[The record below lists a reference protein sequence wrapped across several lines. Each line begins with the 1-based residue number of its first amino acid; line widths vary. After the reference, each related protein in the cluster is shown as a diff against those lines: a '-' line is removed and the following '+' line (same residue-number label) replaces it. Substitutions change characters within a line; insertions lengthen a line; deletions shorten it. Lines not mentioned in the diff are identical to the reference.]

1 MKLDTSTFHVVQTS
15 DQDHIVKTEAEAI
28 DILQNGAVDIDGDKD
43 GDDVSVVK
51 VDYDN
56 DDWAIQSLPWQ
67 RIAIKLLSEQ

>member
-1 MKLDTSTFHVVQTS
+1 MKLETSTFHVVQTS
-15 DQDHIVKTEAEAI
+15 DQDHIVKTETEAI
-28 DILQNGAVDIDGDKD
+28 DILQNGGVDIEGD

>member
-1 MKLDTSTFHVVQTS
+1 MKLDTRTFHVVQTT

-28 DILQNGAVDIDGDKD
+28 EILQNGAVDIDGD

>member
-1 MKLDTSTFHVVQTS
+1 MKLDNSTFHVVQTS
-15 DQDHIVKTEAEAI
+15 DQDHLVKTEAEAI
-28 DILQNGAVDIDGDKD
+28 DILQNGAVEIDGD

-67 RIAIKLLSEQ
+67 RIAIKMLSEK

>member
-1 MKLDTSTFHVVQTS
+1 MKLETSTFHVVQTS
-15 DQDHIVKTEAEAI
+15 DQDHIVKTESEAI
-28 DILQNGAVDIDGDKD
+28 DILQNGGVDIEGD

>member
-1 MKLDTSTFHVVQTS
+1 MKLDTSTFHVVQTG
-15 DQDHIVKTEAEAI
+15 DQDHVVKTESEAI
-28 DILQNGAVDIDGDKD
+28 DILQNGAVDIDGD

>member
-15 DQDHIVKTEAEAI
+15 DRDHLVKTEAEAI
-28 DILQNGAVDIDGDKD
+28 DILQNGAVDIDGD

-67 RIAIKLLSEQ
+67 RIALKLLSDK